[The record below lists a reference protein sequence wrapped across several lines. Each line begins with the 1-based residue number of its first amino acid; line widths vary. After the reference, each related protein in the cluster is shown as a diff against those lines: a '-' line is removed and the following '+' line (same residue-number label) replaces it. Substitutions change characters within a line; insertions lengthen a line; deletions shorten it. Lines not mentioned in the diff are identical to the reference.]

1 MTSNLFDLNGKVALV
16 TGGNGG
22 IGLGFARGVARQGGA
37 VVIWGRS
44 PEKNDAALAEL
55 AQFGVRT
62 SAKVVDVGDEQ
73 QVIAGFEALM
83 SEFGRID
90 CVFANAGIMFAPGSV
105 LDLATADYKRIL
117 DTNLHGAFY
126 VLREGARHMKARAE
140 AGEPGGSLVACG
152 SLAMFMGLPGMPH
165 YSGAKAALGAIVR
178 GMAVEFGPYGIRANA
193 IAPGLVASRPGDLEK
208 AHFQQNAQK
217 VPICRVGLT
226 SDFEGIAAYLASD
239 ASSFHTG
246 DTIVID
252 GGYLIRPN

>member
-1 MTSNLFDLNGKVALV
+1 MMKGLFDLGGKVAMV

-22 IGLGFARGVARQGGA
+22 IGLGFARGIARQGGD

-44 PEKNDAALAEL
+44 AEKNDAALAEL
-55 AQFGVRT
+55 AAYGVRT
-62 SAKVVDVGDEQ
+62 SARIVDVSDEQ

-83 SEFGRID
+83 AEFGRVD
-90 CVFANAGIMFAPGSV
+90 CVFANAGVMFAPGSI

-193 IAPGLVASRPGDLEK
+193 IAPGLIASRKGDLDKE
-208 AHFQQNAQK
+208 HFRQSAKKN
-217 VPICRVGLT
+217 PLGRVGLT
-226 SDFEGIAAYLASD
+226 ADFEGIAAYLASD
-239 ASSFHTG
+239 ASAFHTG